1 MSSDSAIDPGDAS
14 REKNPAPSRVSD
26 NAASLESEL
35 WNLDGEESSRP
46 MPAELQGAVGE
57 NIPPAKLSRA
67 PRIVSA
73 SASFTE
79 KKNPQV
85 QSAPTKQED
94 RGIKLNVKRNH
105 DLRPAE
111 RPARR
116 VDFLREFGDLEQWAD
131 DGGKSTGREV
141 DEAKN
146 LAEMEAAAAPEE
158 PVLDEAPMVDEPV
171 EQVSVLASNEPEAS
185 EAEPAPVTS
194 EEVAQAVAP
203 PVAKSHVKFSVLEKF
218 GMIALVVLL
227 LGAVAG
233 ILIYSAMRLPVE
245 TMSSKVVK
253 FPVKGQ
259 HVTIQSAKTYWR
271 DVVTRGPDA
280 DIVRR
285 GTRLLPVLDL
295 NCSGGD
301 GVLRVLFRDEF
312 GDSVGDIITRQIS
325 AGEKVSI
332 ASTAGFNDAGM
343 HAAYRTGET
352 KVWRI
357 EVYEGSAGNSLGNDF
372 VKLFEIDIS
381 TERR

>member
-14 REKNPAPSRVSD
+14 RDKKPDPSPLSD
-26 NAASLESEL
+26 SAASLESEL
-35 WNLDGEESSRP
+35 WNLDDEESFRP
-46 MPAELQGAVGE
+46 MPAELLGAVGE
-57 NIPPAKLSRA
+57 DIPPAKLSRA
-67 PRIVSA
+67 PRIV

-94 RGIKLNVKRNH
+94 HGIKLNVNRNH
-105 DLRPAE
+105 DIRPAE
-111 RPARR
+111 RPTRR

-146 LAEMEAAAAPEE
+146 LAKMEAAAAPEE

-171 EQVSVLASNEPEAS
+171 DQVSVLASNEPEAS
-185 EAEPAPVTS
+185 EAEPAPITS

-357 EVYEGSAGNSLGNDF
+357 EVYEGSAGISLGNDF

>member
-1 MSSDSAIDPGDAS
+1 MSSDSANDPRDAS
-14 REKNPAPSRVSD
+14 RDKKPDPSPLSD
-26 NAASLESEL
+26 SSASLESEL
-35 WNLDGEESSRP
+35 WNLDDEESSRP
-46 MPAELQGAVGE
+46 MPAELLGAVGE
-57 NIPPAKLSRA
+57 DIPPAKLSRA
-67 PRIVSA
+67 PRIV

-94 RGIKLNVKRNH
+94 HGIKLNVKRNH

-111 RPARR
+111 RPTRR

-146 LAEMEAAAAPEE
+146 LAKMEAAAAPEE
-158 PVLDEAPMVDEPV
+158 PVLHEAPMVDEPV
-171 EQVSVLASNEPEAS
+171 EQVSVSASSEPEAS
-185 EAEPAPVTS
+185 EAEQAPVTS

-203 PVAKSHVKFSVLEKF
+203 PVAKSHVKFSALEKF

-233 ILIYSAMRLPVE
+233 ILIYSATRLPVE
-245 TMSSKVVK
+245 TMSSKVAK

-271 DVVTRGPDA
+271 DVVTSGPDA

-352 KVWRI
+352 KAWRI
-357 EVYEGSAGNSLGNDF
+357 EVYEGSAENSLGNDF

>member
-35 WNLDGEESSRP
+35 WNLDDEESSRP
-46 MPAELQGAVGE
+46 MPPELQGAVGE

-79 KKNPQV
+79 MKNPQV
-85 QSAPTKQED
+85 QSTPTKQED
-94 RGIKLNVKRNH
+94 RGINLNVKRNH

-146 LAEMEAAAAPEE
+146 LAKMEAVAAPEE

-171 EQVSVLASNEPEAS
+171 EQVSVFASNEPEAS